1 MKINSKNNLI
11 TNCCSIL
18 ISNDFPKTKSR
29 LIMLNCL
36 MYTFHGVLALR
47 LLQTQCALLLHWWYS
62 SCSKTNNLQQVWFN
76 FTFMIRKSVFCQLYV
91 CFIYLMEEVFF
102 WKFGLFL
109 NISLKFLRTTSRLV
123 LIFEGRNWRIVVIS
137 KLCFFTFE
145 SYNYFFHRCINN
157 LRHAHLNECSF
168 LQFVL
173 LFNNS

>member
-18 ISNDFPKTKSR
+18 ISNDFPKRKSR

-102 WKFGLFL
+102 WQSGLFL
-109 NISLKFLRTTSRLV
+109 NISLKFLRTTSRFV

>member
-36 MYTFHGVLALR
+36 MYTFHGVLALH
-47 LLQTQCALLLHWWYS
+47 LLQTQCALFLHWWYS

-76 FTFMIRKSVFCQLYV
+76 LTFMIRKSVFCQLYV

-109 NISLKFLRTTSRLV
+109 NISLKFLRITSRFV

>member
-18 ISNDFPKTKSR
+18 ISNDFPKIKSR

-76 FTFMIRKSVFCQLYV
+76 LLFMIRKSVFCQLYV

-102 WKFGLFL
+102 WQSGLFL
-109 NISLKFLRTTSRLV
+109 NISLKFLRTTSRFV